1 MATQTPSRSQ
11 SVEGRQAPAVELH
24 LRPNR
29 LFTFVAILA
38 LVVGVGSILGGLGGA
53 TYTYRQAAAEGIV
66 TPDDAVFAEVPV
78 RGPLSMW
85 AESAIIT
92 EHQLASTEGL
102 RYAEMERMVPMVD
115 EATGEVV
122 LDEATGEPVMVPN
135 EARASW
141 VTVTSLTTAL
151 GLGILAYAL
160 SALAI
165 VVGLTLAALGLVVLR
180 LRREA
185 VAFS

>member
-1 MATQTPSRSQ
+1 VTTETPTRRLGSDARP
-11 SVEGRQAPAVELH
+11 APAVELQ

-38 LVVGVGSILGGLGGA
+38 MVVGVGSILGGVGGA
-53 TYTYRQAAAEGIV
+53 TYTFRQAAAENIT
-66 TPDDAVFAEVPV
+66 TPDDAVLAEVPV

-135 EARASW
+135 AARASW
-141 VTVTSLTTAL
+141 VTATSLTTAL

-180 LRREA
+180 LRRDA
-185 VAFS
+185 VAFA